1 MIKTINLCNVASYKQ
16 LVTINLENK
25 KLALFYGLNGSGKS
39 SITNYLLARSKGDP
53 LPSKYS
59 TCSVEWDS
67 AGEKEI
73 VVYNSQFVTSVFY
86 ENKEQKGIFSLGDK
100 NVEAEKK
107 IEFDRGEIEKK
118 QPLFE
123 AEFQAVKN
131 NQQKLDDSFSKIK
144 DKVFRV
150 KQKFEKKE
158 LDFCLKGFKTKEDFW
173 KKLNSIVP
181 DSFESIIDIEE
192 LKNRARLI
200 ENPPEPKKKFN
211 PITTKFADIEKDVL
225 WNECI
230 IGTGDSYLKGLID
243 SIGNMDW
250 FRQGY
255 VSYLEKNSGKCP
267 FCQQILPTNFKE
279 ECEKI
284 FDLEYKN
291 KIQQLE
297 GLFQRYEHDYH
308 YSISFDES
316 LIDNYELKKAIE
328 LFRNTYEKNENA
340 INEKRRNPSVAI
352 KLDSLDEKVAAIN
365 EIIKV
370 INEDA
375 DIFNS
380 RLGNPQK
387 ERDDIFGFFWKWV
400 EKQYHDDIIQ
410 YRQYS
415 ERLNEEMHTHA
426 NKAELYQK
434 EINDLNQD
442 ILENTEKLVSLQT
455 TITNIN
461 NEIDSLGLSDF
472 HIVENPDNP
481 GHFKIKRDE
490 EAQAEGSDDVYK
502 TLSEGEKTLIT
513 FLYFL
518 ELCKGGVDK
527 SKVNALANKII
538 VIDDP
543 ISSLSQ
549 NYVYEISYLIA
560 NTFAQGKNIIPEQL
574 LIFTHNLYFFYE
586 ISEHQL
592 DKYLKKYE
600 KTSNGPYP
608 FFRIRKN
615 KASEIVSM
623 DKNEIQNDYQSSWL
637 LYKECLEGKAPVRLL
652 PNTMRNILEYYFSF
666 VKRKE
671 KLQKALEE
679 LSCEDADFKPFYRFI
694 NRGSHSDIVNISEFK
709 DIDTSKYQ
717 VLFKKIFE
725 KTGFEDH
732 YASMMGIES
741 AEEGDG

>member
-1 MIKTINLCNVASYKQ
+1 MIKTLNIHKIASYKNP
-16 LVTINLENK
+16 VSISLEDK
-25 KLALFYGLNGSGKS
+25 KLALFYGLNGAGKS
-39 SITNYLLARSKGDP
+39 SITNYLLAYSKEDS

-59 TCSVEWDS
+59 SCAVEWDAS
-67 AGEKEI
+67 GKKEI
-73 VVYNSQFVTSVFY
+73 VVYNNQFVTSVFY

-100 NVEAEKK
+100 NVEAEKQ
-107 IEFDRGEIEKK
+107 IELDRGEIEKRK
-118 QPLFE
+118 PLFE
-123 AEFQAVKN
+123 AETQAAQN
-131 NQQKLDDSFSKIK
+131 SQQKLDDSFSKIK
-144 DKVFRV
+144 DKVFKV
-150 KQKFEKKE
+150 KQNFEKKE
-158 LDFCLKGFKTKEDFW
+158 LDFCLKGFKTKDDFW
-173 KKLNSIVP
+173 RKLNAVVP
-181 DSFESIIDIEE
+181 VSSEIIIDIEE

-200 ENPPEPKKKFN
+200 ENPPEPKKKIN
-211 PITTKFADIEKDVL
+211 PITTKFVDIEKDGL

-230 IGTGDSYLKGLID
+230 VGTGDSYLKGLID
-243 SIGNMDW
+243 SLGNMDW
-250 FRQGY
+250 FRHGY
-255 VSYLEKNSGKCP
+255 AFYFEKSSGKCP
-267 FCQQILPTNFKE
+267 FCQQMLPNNFKE

-297 GLFQRYEHDYH
+297 GLFERYERDYR

-316 LIDNYELKKAIE
+316 LVDNSELKKAIE
-328 LFRNTYEKNENA
+328 LYRSVYEKNKNA
-340 INEKRRNPSVAI
+340 INEKRRNPSVTI

-365 EIIKV
+365 EIINA
-370 INEDA
+370 INEEA
-375 DIFNS
+375 DVFNS

-387 ERDDIFGFFWKWV
+387 ERNEILDLFWKWV

-410 YRQYS
+410 YKECS
-415 ERLNEEMHTHA
+415 ERFNEEMSAHA
-426 NKAELYQK
+426 KAATLLQK
-434 EINDLNQD
+434 EIDTLNQD

-455 TITNIN
+455 TIANIN

-472 HIVENPDNP
+472 HIIENPENP
-481 GHFKIKRDE
+481 GHFKIQRDE
-490 EAQAEGSDDVYK
+490 ETSEDDVYK

-538 VIDDP
+538 VVDDP

-560 NTFAQGKNIIPEQL
+560 NTFTQGKNIIPEQL

-600 KTSNGPYP
+600 KATSGPYP

-615 KASEIVSM
+615 RASEIILMGKDEV
-623 DKNEIQNDYQSSWL
+623 QNDYQSAWL
-637 LYKECLEGKAPVRLL
+637 LYKECLEGMAPIRLL

-666 VKRKE
+666 VKRKG

-709 DIDTSKYQ
+709 DIDTGKYQ

-725 KTGFEDH
+725 KTGFVDH
-732 YASMMGIES
+732 YNAMMGIEP
-741 AEEGDG
+741 AEEGT

>member
-1 MIKTINLCNVASYKQ
+1 MIKTLNIYKTASYKNP
-16 LVTINLENK
+16 VRINLDGK

-39 SITNYLLARSKGDP
+39 SITNYLLAYSKGDP

-59 TCSVEWDS
+59 SCSVEWDS
-67 AGEKEI
+67 TGEKEI

-86 ENKEQKGIFSLGDK
+86 ENKEQKGVFSLGDK

-107 IEFDRGEIEKK
+107 IEFDRGEIEKR

-123 AEFQAVKN
+123 VESQAAKN
-131 NQQKLDDSFSKIK
+131 SQQKLDDSFSKIK
-144 DKVFRV
+144 DKVFKV
-150 KQKFEKKE
+150 KQNFEKKE
-158 LDFCLKGFKTKEDFW
+158 LDFCLKGFKTKDEFW
-173 KKLNSIVP
+173 KKLNSIIP
-181 DSFESIIDIEE
+181 ESSEKVIDIEE

-211 PITTKFADIEKDVL
+211 PVTTKFVDIEKDDL

-243 SIGNMDW
+243 SLGNMDW
-250 FRQGY
+250 FRYGY
-255 VSYLEKNSGKCP
+255 ASYFEKSSGKCP
-267 FCQQILPTNFKE
+267 FCQQVLPNDFKE

-291 KIQQLE
+291 KLQRLE
-297 GLFQRYEHDYH
+297 GLFERYEHSYH
-308 YSISFDES
+308 YSITFDES
-316 LIDNYELKKAIE
+316 QVDNSELKKAIE
-328 LFRNTYEKNENA
+328 LFRNTYEKNKNA
-340 INEKRRNPSVAI
+340 INEKRRNPSVTI

-365 EIIKV
+365 EIINT
-370 INEDA
+370 INEEA
-375 DIFNS
+375 DVFNS

-387 ERDDIFGFFWKWV
+387 ERNDILGLFWKWV

-410 YRQYS
+410 YKQYS
-415 ERLNEEMHTHA
+415 KRLNEEMNAHA
-426 NKAELYQK
+426 SNAESYQK
-434 EINDLNQD
+434 EINDFNQD

-472 HIVENPDNP
+472 HIVENPENP

-490 EAQAEGSDDVYK
+490 AAQTEDSDDVYK

-527 SKVNALANKII
+527 RRVNALVNKII

-560 NTFAQGKNIIPEQL
+560 NTFTQGKNIIPEQL

-600 KTSNGPYP
+600 KATSGPYP

-615 KASEIVSM
+615 KASEIISM
-623 DKNEIQNDYQSSWL
+623 GKDEIQNDYQSSWL

-666 VKRKE
+666 VKRKG

-679 LSCEDADFKPFYRFI
+679 LSCEEADFKPFYRFI

-709 DIDTSKYQ
+709 DIDTGKYQ

-725 KTGFEDH
+725 KTGFVDH
-732 YASMMGIES
+732 YNAMMGVEP
-741 AEEGDG
+741 AEEGT

>member
-1 MIKTINLCNVASYKQ
+1 
-16 LVTINLENK
+16 
-25 KLALFYGLNGSGKS
+25 LNA
-39 SITNYLLARSKGDP
+39 IDP
-53 LPSKYS
+53 VPS
-59 TCSVEWDS
+59 
-67 AGEKEI
+67 EI
-73 VVYNSQFVTSVFY
+73 
-86 ENKEQKGIFSLGDK
+86 
-100 NVEAEKK
+100 
-107 IEFDRGEIEKK
+107 
-118 QPLFE
+118 
-123 AEFQAVKN
+123 
-131 NQQKLDDSFSKIK
+131 
-144 DKVFRV
+144 
-150 KQKFEKKE
+150 
-158 LDFCLKGFKTKEDFW
+158 
-173 KKLNSIVP
+173 
-181 DSFESIIDIEE
+181 IIDIEE

-200 ENPPEPKKKFN
+200 ENPPEPKKKIN
-211 PITTKFADIEKDVL
+211 PITTKFVDIEKEDL

-243 SIGNMDW
+243 SLGNMDW
-250 FRQGY
+250 FRYGY
-255 VSYLEKNSGKCP
+255 ASYFEKSDGKCP
-267 FCQQILPTNFKE
+267 FCQRMLPNNFKE

-291 KIQQLE
+291 KIQRLE
-297 GLFQRYEHDYH
+297 GLFEQYEQRYH

-316 LIDNYELKKAIE
+316 IIDNSELKKAIE
-328 LFRNTYEKNENA
+328 LFRSVYEKNKNA
-340 INEKRRNPSVAI
+340 INEKMRNPSVAI
-352 KLDSLDEKVAAIN
+352 KLDPLDEKVA
-365 EIIKV
+365 V
-370 INEDA
+370 INGIINVMNQEA

-387 ERDDIFGFFWKWV
+387 ERDDILGLFWKWV

-410 YRQYS
+410 YKEYS
-415 ERLNEEMHTHA
+415 KRLNEEMKAHA
-426 NKAELYQK
+426 NKAESYQK
-434 EINDLNQD
+434 EINVLNQD

-455 TITNIN
+455 TIANIN

-472 HIVENPDNP
+472 HIIENPENP
-481 GHFKIKRDE
+481 GHFKIQRDE
-490 EAQAEGSDDVYK
+490 ETSEDDVYK

-518 ELCKGGVDK
+518 ELCKGGVNK
-527 SKVNALANKII
+527 SKVNALVNKII

-560 NTFAQGKNIIPEQL
+560 NTFTQGKNIIPEQL
-574 LIFTHNLYFFYE
+574 LIFTHNLFFFYE

-600 KTSNGPYP
+600 KATNGPYP

-615 KASEIVSM
+615 KASEIILM
-623 DKNEIQNDYQSSWL
+623 GKDEIQNDYQSAWL

-666 VKRKE
+666 VKRKG

-709 DIDTSKYQ
+709 DIDTGKYQ

-725 KTGFEDH
+725 KTGFVDH
-732 YASMMGIES
+732 YNAMMGI
-741 AEEGDG
+741 AEEGA

>member
-1 MIKTINLCNVASYKQ
+1 MIKTLNIYKTASYKNP
-16 LVTINLENK
+16 VRINLDGK

-39 SITNYLLARSKGDP
+39 SITNYLLAYSKGDP

-59 TCSVEWDS
+59 SCSVEWDS
-67 AGEKEI
+67 TGEKEI

-86 ENKEQKGIFSLGDK
+86 ENKEQKGVFSLGDK

-107 IEFDRGEIEKK
+107 IEFDRGEIEKR

-123 AEFQAVKN
+123 VESQAAKN
-131 NQQKLDDSFSKIK
+131 SQQKLDDSFSKIK
-144 DKVFRV
+144 DKVFKV
-150 KQKFEKKE
+150 KQNFEKKE
-158 LDFCLKGFKTKEDFW
+158 LDFCLKGFKTKDEFW
-173 KKLNSIVP
+173 KKLNSIIP
-181 DSFESIIDIEE
+181 ESSEKVIDIEE

-211 PITTKFADIEKDVL
+211 PVTTKFVDIEKDDL

-243 SIGNMDW
+243 SLGNMDW
-250 FRQGY
+250 FRYGY
-255 VSYLEKNSGKCP
+255 ASYFEKSSGKCP
-267 FCQQILPTNFKE
+267 FCQQVLPNDFKE

-291 KIQQLE
+291 KLQRLE
-297 GLFQRYEHDYH
+297 GLFERYEHSYH
-308 YSISFDES
+308 YSITFDES
-316 LIDNYELKKAIE
+316 QVDNSELKKAIE
-328 LFRNTYEKNENA
+328 LFRNTYEKNKNA
-340 INEKRRNPSVAI
+340 INEKRRNPSVTI

-365 EIIKV
+365 EIINT
-370 INEDA
+370 INEEA
-375 DIFNS
+375 DVFNS

-387 ERDDIFGFFWKWV
+387 ERNDILGLFWKWV

-410 YRQYS
+410 YKQYS
-415 ERLNEEMHTHA
+415 KRLNEEMNAHA
-426 NKAELYQK
+426 SNAESYQK
-434 EINDLNQD
+434 EINDFNQD

-472 HIVENPDNP
+472 HIVENPENP

-490 EAQAEGSDDVYK
+490 AAQTEESDDVYK

-527 SKVNALANKII
+527 RRVNALVNKII

-560 NTFAQGKNIIPEQL
+560 NTFTQGKNIIPEQL

-600 KTSNGPYP
+600 KATSAPYP

-615 KASEIVSM
+615 KASEIISM
-623 DKNEIQNDYQSSWL
+623 GKDEIQNDYQSSWL

-666 VKRKE
+666 VKRKG

-679 LSCEDADFKPFYRFI
+679 LSCEEADFKPFYRFI

-709 DIDTSKYQ
+709 DIDTGKYQ

-725 KTGFEDH
+725 KTGFVDH
-732 YASMMGIES
+732 YNAMMGVEP
-741 AEEGDG
+741 AEEGT